1 MQRLSRATYGPV
13 RVQRALAQRGT
24 KCHRQTV
31 AKVIIAARIR
41 SKSSRKLRV
50 TTTDSN
56 HTQSVA
62 ENVLA
67 RDFTAEKVNQKWVSD
82 MTYLATLEGWLYLA
96 VVLDLF
102 TRKVV
107 GWSMRMGSPISMPPG
122 VIPTSRNFSEM
133 VQHCRKFKNWPATPT
148 SI

>member
-1 MQRLSRATYGPV
+1 MRHSVPPSIQHSPALCLATGNSP
-13 RVQRALAQRGT
+13 T
-24 KCHRQTV
+24 KWWSQVNT
-31 AKVIIAARIR
+31 
-41 SKSSRKLRV
+41 S
-50 TTTDSN
+50 
-56 HTQSVA
+56 
-62 ENVLA
+62 
-67 RDFTAEKVNQKWVSD
+67 NQKWVSD

-107 GWSMRMGSPISMPPG
+107 GWSMRMGSPISMSPG

-133 VQHCRKFKNWPATPT
+133 GQHCRKFKNWPATPT